1 MDILAGIPITV
12 IQAITILA
20 STMPRLIMLTLID
33 PIAIGG
39 RTLIK
44 IETAQI
50 MSKASLMIV
59 VKKKSLHICKNKMN
73 TFLLMTNVIFTS
85 VVCSSNCEKKSKCQT
100 VYNWF
105 KCRCV
110 VVGTCDAIF
119 VTRATNLNI

>member
-39 RTLIK
+39 RTRIK

-50 MSKASLMIV
+50 MSKAS
-59 VKKKSLHICKNKMN
+59 HDC
-73 TFLLMTNVIFTS
+73 
-85 VVCSSNCEKKSKCQT
+85 
-100 VYNWF
+100 
-105 KCRCV
+105 
-110 VVGTCDAIF
+110 G
-119 VTRATNLNI
+119 